1 MNRCPISYRDIPDGT
16 RYSKEGLKSLS
27 PRLRDLQDLPYSAE
41 EQRQEAVA
49 RAAKMSIQGMQ
60 PKLSAKL
67 DVSRERFEIVDME
80 GLYILKPQSHY
91 PELPQN
97 EDLTMR
103 LANTIGVEVPLHG
116 MVYSKDGTLTYFI
129 RRFDRGK
136 KNERIA
142 LEDFAQIS
150 GSSRDTKYNSS
161 MERVASVLEE
171 HCTFPLVEKVK
182 LFRLTLF
189 NFLVGNEDMHLKNFS
204 LIRRDGKI
212 ELSPAYDLVN
222 STIALTNAVEEL
234 ALPLAGKKR
243 NLSRSLFLD
252 YFGKE
257 RLGLNDAVIKDVLA
271 TITRAF
277 GNWEDLLHRS
287 FLSADM
293 KKKYSELLS
302 ARRSTLEL

>member
-1 MNRCPISYRDIPDGT
+1 
-16 RYSKEGLKSLS
+16 
-27 PRLRDLQDLPYSAE
+27 
-41 EQRQEAVA
+41 
-49 RAAKMSIQGMQ
+49 
-60 PKLSAKL
+60 
-67 DVSRERFEIVDME
+67 
-80 GLYILKPQSHY
+80 
-91 PELPQN
+91 
-97 EDLTMR
+97 
-103 LANTIGVEVPLHG
+103 
-116 MVYSKDGTLTYFI
+116 
-129 RRFDRGK
+129 
-136 KNERIA
+136 
-142 LEDFAQIS
+142 
-150 GSSRDTKYNSS
+150 
-161 MERVASVLEE
+161 
-171 HCTFPLVEKVK
+171 
-182 LFRLTLF
+182 
-189 NFLVGNEDMHLKNFS
+189 MHLKNFS